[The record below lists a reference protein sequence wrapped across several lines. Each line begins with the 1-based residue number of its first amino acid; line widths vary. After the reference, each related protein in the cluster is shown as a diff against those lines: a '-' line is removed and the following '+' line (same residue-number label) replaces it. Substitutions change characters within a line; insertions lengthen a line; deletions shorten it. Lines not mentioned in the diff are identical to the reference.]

1 VILYY
6 VTFKHPLS
14 HSNHYRFCEKTRA
27 MVSKQTHDLLVFGG
41 YFWRYVFFV
50 RHLLVGLLL
59 MITVGGIAVS
69 YVEGLRIG
77 DGVYFAFV
85 TGLTIGYGD
94 ISAVTAL
101 GRILSIAIG
110 VIGMLFTGI
119 TIAIATRALADA
131 INEERIKDESSPLL
145 P

>member
-1 VILYY
+1 
-6 VTFKHPLS
+6 
-14 HSNHYRFCEKTRA
+14 

-41 YFWRYVFFV
+41 YFWRYALFV
-50 RHLLVGLLL
+50 RHVLVGLLS
-59 MITVGGIAVS
+59 MIIVGGVAVS

-101 GRILSIAIG
+101 GRVLSIAIG
-110 VIGMLFTGI
+110 VIGMLLTGL
-119 TIAIATRALADA
+119 TVAIATRALADA
-131 INEERIKDESSPLL
+131 VKEKRVQDEGSAL
-145 P
+145 